1 VKTPA
6 TLPLQDLKANFGNS
20 EGFRI
25 QTDSGRGSGGQL
37 DIATSDFPSLQ
48 HVRVSALGGLG
59 LGLLKE
65 TVKLKKPCAN
75 ASIGVSL
82 SSSAIVN
89 RWAVLQWPGF
99 CNQKAVAL

>member
-1 VKTPA
+1 MKTPA

-37 DIATSDFPSLQ
+37 DIATSDFASLQ

-65 TVKLKKPCAN
+65 TVKEAVRECFHRRQPQF
-75 ASIGVSL
+75 IGNSQPLGNYVFI
-82 SSSAIVN
+82 A
-89 RWAVLQWPGF
+89 R
-99 CNQKAVAL
+99 